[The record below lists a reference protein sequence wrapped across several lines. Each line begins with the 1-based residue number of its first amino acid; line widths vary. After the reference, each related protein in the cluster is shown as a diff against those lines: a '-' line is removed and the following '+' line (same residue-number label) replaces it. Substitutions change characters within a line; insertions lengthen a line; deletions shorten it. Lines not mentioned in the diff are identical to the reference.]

1 MEAEVDLFSK
11 EIGLGRASF
20 GIQVNIGECR
30 CSQLVQSRLQ
40 SPSGDVHFKYRA
52 RKLNVITFQASA
64 LADAAAL
71 ARSVRQ
77 SVSYKSGLSCAQH
90 LCYFLYCNQTEL
102 ITFHCEQQVLL
113 IYSVRVES
121 NLSQASQK
129 QRSQSG
135 ASVCTQEANCTMQG

>member
-1 MEAEVDLFSK
+1 M
-11 EIGLGRASF
+11 
-20 GIQVNIGECR
+20 
-30 CSQLVQSRLQ
+30 
-40 SPSGDVHFKYRA
+40 
-52 RKLNVITFQASA
+52 ITVQASA

-102 ITFHCEQQVLL
+102 TFDYEQQVLL
-113 IYSVRVES
+113 IYSFRVES
-121 NLSQASQK
+121 SLSQASQK